1 MSAFNMIG
9 MNFKRPKE
17 KFFPPIKLLSMDLF
31 DLVLPEI
38 VVIWRAVLKRN
49 GPLPFLS
56 QQHST
61 FRKKAMKNTFSCK
74 TSKPNNLSCWKEE
87 LISFVKD

>member
-38 VVIWRAVLKRN
+38 VVIWCAVLQRN
-49 GPLPFLS
+49 GPLPFPS
-56 QQHST
+56 
-61 FRKKAMKNTFSCK
+61 
-74 TSKPNNLSCWKEE
+74 
-87 LISFVKD
+87 